1 MQCIKRVT
9 FKNVASKKGCLY
21 AGWMTANVLNSW
33 GAWVRFPRNNELIKG
48 LLKCNPDT
56 NKIITFL
63 RESTLTDLSQLI
75 LALCFPYSQMID

>member
-48 LLKCNPDT
+48 LLKMQPRHKQNHHLFKRKHF
-56 NKIITFL
+56 NRFI
-63 RESTLTDLSQLI
+63 SADLSFMLPI
-75 LALCFPYSQMID
+75 